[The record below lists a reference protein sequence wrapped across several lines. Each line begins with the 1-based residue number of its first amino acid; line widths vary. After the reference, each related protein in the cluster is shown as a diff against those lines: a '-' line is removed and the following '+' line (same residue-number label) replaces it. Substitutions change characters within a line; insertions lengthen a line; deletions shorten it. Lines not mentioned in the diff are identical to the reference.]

1 MSRLNA
7 THRASSEKEILFKTL
22 VETAL
27 TKKQSKFELLRSLS
41 ECWVL
46 LVAKQGLKKIV
57 VLFEDLAYKV
67 YEKYCVEV
75 KRGTAS
81 FNTLYIATQ
90 YRYCGEFYKKEF
102 DIAKEMLKEYWAY
115 LKAGHFVEQVLLGRT
130 RVETDM
136 YDFRGNKNGTD

>member
-7 THRASSEKEILFKTL
+7 TRAAASEKEILFKTL

-57 VLFEDLAYKV
+57 VLFEDLAYRIYK
-67 YEKYCVEV
+67 KYSVEV

-81 FNTLYIATQ
+81 VKTLYIATQ

-102 DIAKEMLKEYWAY
+102 DTAKEMLKEYWAY
-115 LKAGHFVEQVLLGRT
+115 LRAGHFIEQVLLGRT
-130 RVETDM
+130 RVEKDM
-136 YDFRGNKNGTD
+136 YDFRGNNSGTN

>member
-7 THRASSEKEILFKTL
+7 TRAAASEKEILFKTL

-57 VLFEDLAYKV
+57 VLFEDLAYRV

-115 LKAGHFVEQVLLGRT
+115 LRAGHFIEQVLLGRT
-130 RVETDM
+130 RVEEDM
-136 YDFRGNKNGTD
+136 YDFRGNNGTD

>member
-7 THRASSEKEILFKTL
+7 TRAAASEKEVLFKTL

-27 TKKQSKFELLRSLS
+27 AKKQSKFELLRSLS

-46 LVAKQGLKKIV
+46 LVSKQGLKKIV
-57 VLFEDLAYKV
+57 VLFEDLAYRV
-67 YEKYCVEV
+67 YEKYCLEV

-102 DIAKEMLKEYWAY
+102 DTAKEMLKEYWAY
-115 LKAGHFVEQVLLGRT
+115 LRAGHFIEQVLLRRT
-130 RVETDM
+130 RVEKDM
-136 YDFRGNKNGTD
+136 YDFRGNNNGTD